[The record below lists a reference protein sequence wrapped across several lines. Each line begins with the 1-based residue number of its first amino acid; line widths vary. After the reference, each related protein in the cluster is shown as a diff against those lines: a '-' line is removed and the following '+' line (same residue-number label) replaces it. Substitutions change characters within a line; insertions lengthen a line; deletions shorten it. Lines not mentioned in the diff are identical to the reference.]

1 MDRWVE
7 LRTAYQV
14 AKLGT
19 VSAAA
24 DALGVH
30 RATVNR
36 HIDALESD
44 LGAKLFQRHGRG
56 YVLTETGEQFLSVA
70 QRADELFTD
79 FAGRTRAE
87 SGELSGELIVTISPA
102 IASYLMDAISA
113 FRERHPNTR
122 IRLLAQDS
130 LARLEYGEAHV
141 AIRTGQKPDQGDY
154 VVQPLGDLRVG
165 LYAHANYVAKK
176 GIPAGP
182 SDFGSHDFV
191 GNPDLAGRVP
201 PETWLVDHVPKERI
215 VLTTTHPRISQE
227 AIMSGVAIGFLP
239 ECNVRGR
246 EDFLEVMPP
255 RDVWGVPL
263 WLVTHVDLHR
273 TAKVQS
279 MLECIKQARKKQ
291 PSSVRNSA
299 TIQDARPLDLSR

>member
-1 MDRWVE
+1 MERWVE

-24 DALGVH
+24 EALGVH

-36 HIDALESD
+36 HIDALEGD

-56 YVLTETGEQFLSVA
+56 YVLTEIGEQFLSVA

-87 SGELSGELIVTISPA
+87 SGELTGEVIVTVSPA
-102 IASYLMDAISA
+102 LAQHLMPAISA
-113 FRERHPNTR
+113 FRQRHPNTQ

-141 AIRTGQKPDQGDY
+141 ALRAGQKPDHGDY
-154 VVQPLGDLRVG
+154 VVQPFDDLRVG
-165 LYAHANYVAKK
+165 LYAHATYVARK
-176 GIPAGP
+176 GVPSGP
-182 SDFGSHDFV
+182 SDFGSHEFI

-201 PETWLVDHVPKERI
+201 FETWMVENVPKESV

-227 AIMSGVAIGFLP
+227 AIMAGIAIGFLP
-239 ECNVRGR
+239 ETYVRNR
-246 EDFLEVMPP
+246 TDFHEVMSPH
-255 RDVWGVPL
+255 DDWGVTL

-273 TAKVQS
+273 TEKVQS
-279 MLECIKQARKKQ
+279 MLACIKQTSLK
-291 PSSVRNSA
+291 
-299 TIQDARPLDLSR
+299 